1 MPSKRPQAG
10 YLDWTVLKYGWL
22 VVFLIHGIFLMIG
35 LRFLRSAAY
44 YHDPSLYS
52 PEQLRISHLLDSMYM
67 FSIAFSLLLV
77 ILAVFVLEI
86 FRTTQKIVADLEDVK
101 DALDAAPPSMVNLVG
116 DESWTAD
123 EGGVR
128 SAEEAAETAS

>member
-1 MPSKRPQAG
+1 
-10 YLDWTVLKYGWL
+10 
-22 VVFLIHGIFLMIG
+22 MIG

-86 FRTTQKIVADLEDVK
+86 FRTTQKIVAELEDVK

-116 DESWTAD
+116 DESWSAD

-128 SAEEAAETAS
+128 SVEEAANSAS